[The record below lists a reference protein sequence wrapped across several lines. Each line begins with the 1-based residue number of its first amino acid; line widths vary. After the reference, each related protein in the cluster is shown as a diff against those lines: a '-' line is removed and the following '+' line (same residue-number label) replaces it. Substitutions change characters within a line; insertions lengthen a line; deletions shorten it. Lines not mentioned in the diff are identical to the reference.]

1 MFFSLAWFFASS
13 QNADLIIVDKYET
26 AADSLSQLADY
37 KNAIVFTKKAL
48 NLLQAQPQVSYG
60 KLVST
65 FRSLGYLYRKWGKY
79 PESLKYQNKAVSVAE
94 SKLESTHPELANAYN
109 GLGAY
114 HYALQDYQ
122 ASLKFFQ
129 KALSIGLINGSN
141 KVGDYYNNIGISQ
154 QGLGNSTDAIKTYS
168 KALTYNLQENGL
180 FHTATADNHENIG
193 TLLYSLNDYE
203 KALLHL
209 DTAEQIL
216 DSLLEQ
222 NSLYFATVYNN
233 KGVVYNAKGDS
244 RNAFKFFSRCL
255 KIYERYGYT
264 NHPEIANIYSNL
276 GLLLQEKGDLDAA
289 LSYFKRALEIR
300 QSNFGEINL
309 KVARTRLY
317 IGNCYLKKSIL
328 TKH

>member
-141 KVGDYYNNIGISQ
+141 KIGDYYNNIGISQ
-154 QGLGNSTDAIKTYS
+154 QGLGNSADAIKTYS
-168 KALTYNLQENGL
+168 KALTYNLQENERLTISYG
-180 FHTATADNHENIG
+180 
-193 TLLYSLNDYE
+193 
-203 KALLHL
+203 
-209 DTAEQIL
+209 
-216 DSLLEQ
+216 
-222 NSLYFATVYNN
+222 NS
-233 KGVVYNAKGDS
+233 
-244 RNAFKFFSRCL
+244 
-255 KIYERYGYT
+255 
-264 NHPEIANIYSNL
+264 
-276 GLLLQEKGDLDAA
+276 
-289 LSYFKRALEIR
+289 
-300 QSNFGEINL
+300 
-309 KVARTRLY
+309 
-317 IGNCYLKKSIL
+317 
-328 TKH
+328 